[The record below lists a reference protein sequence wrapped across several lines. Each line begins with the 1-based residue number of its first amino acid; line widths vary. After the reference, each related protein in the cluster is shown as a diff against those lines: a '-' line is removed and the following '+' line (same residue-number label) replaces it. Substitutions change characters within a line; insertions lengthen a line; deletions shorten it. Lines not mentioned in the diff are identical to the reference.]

1 MNSAAY
7 CAPDAGCAHERPA
20 VSTIFASLQA
30 SFIKEIT
37 GPEDGARTRRV
48 IVPDVS
54 TRISTHRRGI
64 FRGAETLD
72 KEALMIGLRVQAR
85 GRGNDS
91 GQLAAKWVR
100 FHD

>member
-7 CAPDAGCAHERPA
+7 CTPDAGCAHERPA

-30 SFIKEIT
+30 SFIKKEIT

-54 TRISTHRRGI
+54 KRRGE
-64 FRGAETLD
+64 FKCVLEDTTYCSA
-72 KEALMIGLRVQAR
+72 
-85 GRGNDS
+85 
-91 GQLAAKWVR
+91 
-100 FHD
+100 